1 VRADRLKH
9 SGNANKEVT
18 MLKRVTIVALVVA
31 AFLLLAVPALAWNGY
46 REDYTTS
53 DACGLCHGGIAG
65 IPPAYQEWAETK
77 HAVAGADDQALRLPY
92 GSVCQGC
99 HTANFDP
106 AKAMPTPTATSTSG
120 SVSWGVGNGIPTE
133 PQAVGEAASSEN
145 FVGCSSC
152 HYGANVATFPEVGI
166 DPNDSAHNVPYGNM
180 ADAQICGQCHSRYA
194 YTVDTYT
201 VQPVPTPTAA
211 QTTLIQPQMAIGY
224 PMLGYPD
231 TTPAWSPVLADY
243 LTVPQP
249 GWTPMPD
256 PSATAASGLM
266 TYWQIDGHDSM
277 WQNVGHDGSA
287 AQYPE
292 WMSEG
297 HAGALDALKAIGQ
310 GNNPQ
315 CLECHS
321 TDYRLMQEWSERTG
335 NSVAGYTPKYGL
347 TCVACHAPH
356 DAGTVKGAWDK
367 EFDAQL
373 IDDASLKGNAS
384 NLCVECHNGELPEGS
399 TATPG
404 TAIHHPMKE
413 MIDGYGAIDVQS
425 FPSVHKGK
433 CVKCH
438 MAPTSIS
445 RGSVQLGGNHTF
457 TIIKP
462 EDAAEASPIPYA
474 TATAVATATPTPGGT
489 PVITTTRTVTWD
501 SMPFSACSTCHNN
514 DDSVA
519 DRPEAISTT
528 RATPTPDA
536 SPLRVNVTV
545 DQLAE
550 GSPVANMAGG
560 DKAMWLQDTIDQ
572 RQSWTHAKI
581 DQIYDVLDAAAMDA
595 GYADYNAAR
604 NALVAIPSNE
614 WTTAQRAFLSAFT
627 NVEFVESEGSFG
639 IHNWDY
645 SRAIVNTALS
655 QARIA
660 ESGIIV
666 RMPWKVTFKA
676 SKTSVKAG
684 GKVTYSGT
692 VKTAKGVPGSGKV
705 KIMKRVGGVWKVWKS
720 KTLTASGSY
729 KLTIKMTAKGKFYLR
744 AYMPANSL
752 NLGAY
757 SPYKRVTVK

>member
-1 VRADRLKH
+1 
-9 SGNANKEVT
+9 
-18 MLKRVTIVALVVA
+18 MFKRVCIVALVVA
-31 AFLLLAVPALAWNGY
+31 AFLVLALPALAWNGY
-46 REDYTTS
+46 REDYTT
-53 DACGLCHGGIAG
+53 AQTCGFCHSGIAG
-65 IPPAYQEWAETK
+65 IPTVYPDWADTK
-77 HAVAGADDQALRLPY
+77 HAEAGADDQALRLPY

-99 HTANFDP
+99 HTSNFDP
-106 AKAMPTPTATSTSG
+106 AKAVPTPTATSTSG
-120 SVSWGVGNGIPTE
+120 SVSWGVANGIPTE

-145 FVGCSSC
+145 YVGCSSC
-152 HYGANVATFPEVGI
+152 HYGANVATFEGEGS
-166 DPNDSAHNVPYGNM
+166 DPNDTAHNVPFGNM

-194 YTVDTYT
+194 YTVDTYA
-201 VQPVPTPTAA
+201 VQPVPTPTAS

-224 PMLGYPD
+224 PMLGYPSTD
-231 TTPAWSPVLADY
+231 PAWSPVLAEY
-243 LTVPQP
+243 LNVPQP
-249 GWTPMPD
+249 GWTPTPT
-256 PSATAASGLM
+256 ATSASGLM
-266 TYWQIDGHDSM
+266 TYWQIDGEDSL

-297 HAGALDALKAIGQ
+297 HANALDALKAIGQ

-321 TDYRLMQEWSERTG
+321 ADYRIMVESG
-335 NSVAGYTPKYGL
+335 KDVSNYTPKYGL

-356 DAGTVKGAWDK
+356 DAGTVKGAWDE

-373 IDDASLKGNAS
+373 IDDASLHGNAS
-384 NLCVECHNGELPEGS
+384 NLCVECHNGELAEGT
-399 TATPG
+399 TAAPG

-438 MAPTSIS
+438 MPPTSVS
-445 RGSVQLGGNHTF
+445 RGNVQLGGNHTF
-457 TIIKP
+457 NIITP
-462 EDAAEASPIPYA
+462 EDATEASPIPYA

-489 PVITTTRTVTWD
+489 PVVTTTKTVTWD

-514 DDSVA
+514 DNSVQT
-519 DRPEAISTT
+519 RPEPVATT
-528 RATPTPDA
+528 RATPNPTA
-536 SPLRVNVTV
+536 SPLAVSVTI
-545 DQLAE
+545 DQLAN
-550 GSPVANMAGG
+550 GTSVANMTGG

-581 DQIYDVLDAAAMDA
+581 DDIWSILDATAANA
-595 GYADYNAAR
+595 GYADASAAR

-645 SRAIVNTALS
+645 SRAIVNTAMS
-655 QARIA
+655 QAKIA
-660 ESGIIV
+660 ESGVLVKLPWSVTYKQSKSKV
-666 RMPWKVTFKA
+666 RSGTKVTF
-676 SKTSVKAG
+676 
-684 GKVTYSGT
+684 SGT
-692 VKTAKGVPGSGKV
+692 VKTAKGVPAAGKV
-705 KIMKRVGGVWKVWKS
+705 RILKRVGGVWKVWKS

-729 KLTIKMTAKGKFYLR
+729 KLTVRMQAKGKFYMR
-744 AYMPANSL
+744 AYMPGDSL
-752 NLGAY
+752 NKAAY
-757 SPYKRVTVK
+757 SPYKRLIVR